1 MLRAFERSVAS
12 SLCAGPLTL
21 LLFLRIAKLTHEQK
35 EERKAAKTDHAQ
47 SGYLDMQD
55 LCFTDCTKDAGNTIN
70 RVLTFYSAQVQA
82 WESSQSS
89 LAARKLEKLVKEV
102 LPSASSLKSYVKL

>member
-1 MLRAFERSVAS
+1 MLRALERSVAS

-35 EERKAAKTDHAQ
+35 EERKAAKTDLAQ

-70 RVLTFYSAQVQA
+70 RVLTFYST
-82 WESSQSS
+82 
-89 LAARKLEKLVKEV
+89 
-102 LPSASSLKSYVKL
+102 